1 VFCWSRPNAPIFRLT
16 LALALLAWT
25 ALASGA
31 PLMTDASPMQV
42 SQSHAQGTNDAA
54 HCHDAMMASAGMHAP
69 SMPVAPAQRGDCC
82 QAACHCLATST
93 AVMTVPWVFVA
104 FIPSGGHGSAGPQAP
119 VPPVLATPPL
129 RPPIA

>member
-1 VFCWSRPNAPIFRLT
+1 MFCLSRPNAPIFRLT

-31 PLMTDASPMQV
+31 PLMTDASHMQV
-42 SQSHAQGTNDAA
+42 SQSHAQVANDAP
-54 HCHDAMMASAGMHAP
+54 HCHGAMMASAGTHAP
-69 SMPVAPAQRGDCC
+69 SAPAMPAQQGDCC
-82 QAACHCLATST
+82 QTACHCLATST

-104 FIPSGGHGSAGPQAP
+104 FIPSSGHGSAGPQAP
-119 VPPVLATPPL
+119 VPPALATPPL